1 MGIWEENVIFH
12 FKLMLPDNPCFQK
25 NIKRIMSMTFKIC
38 SSTKSI
44 LQSNFKCASIE
55 TIRTQITQFLTC
67 ISYTVAII
75 HDATYQLWLQNP
87 FLLNYLYH
95 IKCLCF
101 LFFFVISVCFCFS
114 TLTSSI
120 IHIFFVI
127 SFTARL
133 PVSTFIF
140 QIKLIIC
147 NSL

>member
-44 LQSNFKCASIE
+44 LQSNFKCALIE

-95 IKCLCF
+95 VKCLCF
-101 LFFFVISVCFCFS
+101 LFFFCNQRLFLFFYLDFFYYTHLFCYFIYSKTTSLYLHFS
-114 TLTSSI
+114 NKIDHL
-120 IHIFFVI
+120 
-127 SFTARL
+127 
-133 PVSTFIF
+133 
-140 QIKLIIC
+140 
-147 NSL
+147 

>member
-44 LQSNFKCASIE
+44 LQSNFKCALIE

-101 LFFFVISVCFCFS
+101 FCFFCNQRLFLFFYLDFFYYTHLFCYFIYSKTTSLYLHFS
-114 TLTSSI
+114 NKIDHL
-120 IHIFFVI
+120 
-127 SFTARL
+127 
-133 PVSTFIF
+133 
-140 QIKLIIC
+140 
-147 NSL
+147 